1 MADIIENLRLGNDL
15 IKFNPEQVKF
25 INKILNPDLKIKLNE
40 IKQFI
45 YFGGFRSG
53 KSFIVQLITFLLC
66 CVYPNL
72 RVVYVRR
79 TYDQLKDSVIKQFCD
94 DFQKYGMFKY
104 IETSKDGSR
113 MAKFTNGSTIR
124 FRAFDRDT
132 NILSAEY
139 DVACMCQAEEVQEE
153 LYKQLFGRLSG
164 HIMSKTILMAEGNPK
179 GNWVK
184 NTFYDLDES
193 QRIAKGIYF
202 INAPTISNLANL
214 PADYVETLKQQ
225 YSEKDFQ
232 RWVMGDWQNLYGS
245 VFDGFKENINVI
257 DPIPFDK
264 IDKNEVKMIGGD
276 YGFRNPTAFVWGFK
290 DFDDNYIIF
299 DEFYKS
305 GCLPEEIVRENLRH
319 GKLLTAMDNSIK
331 RPDRDGKNLWDDLI
345 NAGLLLIEPN
355 KDEHRNIVTVNSLF
369 VQKKLKIC
377 SNCRNLISEIKKY
390 KYPEQKIGAERNFNE
405 SPIDKDN
412 HAIDAMLYLIAEME
426 NRRSVTEYEKMN
438 KKSIHSLTVA
448 RSFEGISHYG

>member
-1 MADIIENLRLGNDL
+1 MIENIKLGDTL
-15 IKFNPEQVKF
+15 IKFNPEQIKF
-25 INKILNPDLKIKLNE
+25 VNQVLNDDLTIKLNQ

-53 KSFIVQLITFLLC
+53 KSFVVQLLTFLLC
-66 CVYPNL
+66 CIYPNL

-79 TYDQLKDSVIKQFCD
+79 TYDQLKDSVIKQFND
-94 DFQKYGMFKY
+94 DFAKYGMFKY
-104 IETSKDGSR
+104 IETSKEGSR
-113 MAKFTNGSTIR
+113 MAKFKNGSTIR

-139 DVACMCQAEEVQEE
+139 DIACMCQAEEVQEE

-164 HIMSKTILMAEGNPK
+164 SIMPKTILMAEGNPK

-184 NTFYDLDES
+184 TTFYDLDE
-193 QRIAKGIYF
+193 QERLEKGIYF

-214 PADYVETLKQQ
+214 PSDYVETLKAQ

-245 VFDGFKENINVI
+245 VFDSFKENVNVI
-257 DPIPFDK
+257 EPISFKD
-264 IDKNEVKMIGGD
+264 IDKHKVVLIGGD
-276 YGFRNPTAFVWGFK
+276 YGFRNPTAFVWAFK
-290 DFDDNYIIF
+290 DFDGNYIIF

-305 GCLPEEIVRENLRH
+305 GCLPDEIVKENLRH
-319 GKLLTAMDNSIK
+319 GSFVTAMDNSIK
-331 RPDRDGKNLWDDLI
+331 RPDRDGKNLWDDLVRK
-345 NAGLLLIEPN
+345 GLKLIEPN

-369 VQKKLKIC
+369 HQKKLFIC
-377 SNCRNLISEIKKY
+377 SNCRNLIGEIKKY
-390 KYPEQKIGAERNFNE
+390 KYPELKLGAEKNFNE

-412 HAIDAMLYLIAEME
+412 HAIDAMLYLVAELESRKSVSAEEIA
-426 NRRSVTEYEKMN
+426 NR
-438 KKSIHSLTVA
+438 KSIRNITVT
-448 RSFEGISHYG
+448 RQNQGIINYG